1 MKELN
6 VLHVGGY
13 SSTNIGNAFYNLG
26 IRHVLK
32 SLPQKINLYETSDKQ
47 VYAWSRYNS
56 TSASHFDPCEHFTD
70 MDYIIWSGPMMGKQY
85 VREWG
90 PVLEKAEMM
99 GTKVICLSAGGNQY
113 TNEEVEEVRKLLSK
127 FHLYALFSRDS
138 ETYESYR
145 DLFEHSY
152 NGICCAFYIPEYFQ
166 SWELDMEPYVVFNFE
181 QYREPSFVEF
191 EGGGGAS
198 FRVKPGKE
206 LPECGILSVKGYLRP
221 EDTQNMH
228 LTA

>member
-1 MKELN
+1 M
-6 VLHVGGY
+6 
-13 SSTNIGNAFYNLG
+13 
-26 IRHVLK
+26 
-32 SLPQKINLYETSDKQ
+32 
-47 VYAWSRYNS
+47 
-56 TSASHFDPCEHFTD
+56 
-70 MDYIIWSGPMMGKQY
+70 
-85 VREWG
+85 
-90 PVLEKAEMM
+90 
-99 GTKVICLSAGGNQY
+99 
-113 TNEEVEEVRKLLSK
+113 RKLLSN
-127 FHLYALFSRDS
+127 FLLYAIFSRDS